1 MGRNMW
7 TTDQQEAKS
16 SDATIEVKWEGPSV
30 TEN

>member
-1 MGRNMW
+1 MW
-7 TTDQQEAKS
+7 TTDQPESKS